1 MIPDKEHASETKTVS
16 TKSEKADIYQEIIFK
31 NIHFNRFQ
39 VRGNLKKKSIF
50 KEIIQTRPPQNVFN

>member
-16 TKSEKADIYQEIIFK
+16 TKSEQADIYQEIIFK

-39 VRGNLKKKSIF
+39 VRGNLKKNIF
-50 KEIIQTRPPQNVFN
+50 NV

>member
-16 TKSEKADIYQEIIFK
+16 TKSEQADIYQEIIFK

-39 VRGNLKKKSIF
+39 VRGNLEKKNIF
-50 KEIIQTRPPQNVFN
+50 NV